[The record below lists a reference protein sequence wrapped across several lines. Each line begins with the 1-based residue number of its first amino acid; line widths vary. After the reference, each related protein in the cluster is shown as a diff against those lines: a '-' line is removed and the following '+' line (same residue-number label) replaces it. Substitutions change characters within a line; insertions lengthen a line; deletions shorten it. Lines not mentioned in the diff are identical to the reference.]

1 MASAT
6 STDLLRVILA
16 IQFRDSLVVTG
27 ATTALFGDQGH
38 TDDGVPK
45 AALPTQTSL
54 YHALIQVNVDLSD
67 ISLEGHAVRVTGRLP
82 IGTLT
87 GSTISEFAVALNGT
101 LIGIRNSVPKVK
113 DADEEFTTS
122 MLFLF

>member
-1 MASAT
+1 MSSAT
-6 STDLLRVILA
+6 STNLLRGILA
-16 IQFRDSLVVTG
+16 TQLRDSLIVPG

-38 TDDGVPK
+38 TPEGVPK

-54 YHALIQVNVDLSD
+54 YHALIQVSVDLSD
-67 ISLEGHAVRVTGRLP
+67 IVLEDHAVRVTGRLP
-82 IGTLT
+82 IGAMT
-87 GSTISEFAVALNGT
+87 GSTISEFAIALNGSH
-101 LIGIRNSVPKVK
+101 IGIRNSAPKIK